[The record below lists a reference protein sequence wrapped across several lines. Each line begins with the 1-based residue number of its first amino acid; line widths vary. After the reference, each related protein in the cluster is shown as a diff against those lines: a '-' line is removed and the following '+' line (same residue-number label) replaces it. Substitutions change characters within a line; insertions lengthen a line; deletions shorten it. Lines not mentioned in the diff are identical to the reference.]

1 VKGEYRLAGF
11 FTVLLVFIL
20 LPGIPGSVTG
30 QEAGTA
36 DDVTDSQDAEG
47 TDPEAAAAGGA
58 DREAA
63 EDPDTAED
71 SPDEMDDMFAD
82 PFAVSEEEEAA
93 GGDADSDD
101 YESLFEDEEMVEEI
115 DTETQDEAPQD
126 DLLVEEGIDWG
137 GRFTGGAD
145 AEWSWN
151 NVGSE
156 EYKFTDPTG
165 ETLTPRIATDLF
177 FDARPETDFRIFG
190 KFKLDVSNTA
200 DEGLTGL
207 EGFGVGAVDDSSLP
221 EGWTMEENDEG
232 DTEIRNEDGVLLFTI
247 SAEEEDDEEEAEE
260 EEEEPETG
268 DPVTVGLNVFELF
281 SDFSWKERLFFRF
294 GKHTI
299 KWGTGYFWS
308 PADVLNLT
316 TIDVEDPTADREGPV
331 SLKTHFPF
339 GLHNAYLYVITNFGT
354 KPFEAAVAPKMEFVI
369 GNAEIGLGGYYQQ
382 ALAPRIIS
390 TLAWSISDFDFFG
403 EGVMSIGSDR
413 VFVRPSRDQSA
424 AEEDE
429 EDELETVLD
438 TYEVENMPF
447 FHATA
452 GVRYLRTFT
461 EDRGSIAVIGQ
472 YWFNGEGY
480 KNSGLLEPA
489 YYLAL
494 NPNTNGLLI
503 QNEEDQPEGY
513 EDPPTLNLSDLT
525 NFGRHYAGLTVN
537 WEVFDTGLNI
547 TMLAVANLSD
557 FSGILLPAVSYK
569 FFDYLTLSVNGRF
582 TFGQA
587 GDEYA
592 NPEALFP
599 GSELTG
605 TTMSFTVSLSLG
617 SGAF

>member
-1 VKGEYRLAGF
+1 M
-11 FTVLLVFIL
+11 IL
-20 LPGIPGSVTG
+20 IMLPGISGSVTG
-30 QEAGTA
+30 QDAA
-36 DDVTDSQDAEG
+36 SQDAADLD
-47 TDPEAAAAGGA
+47 TEAGDESTEDAAGG
-58 DREAA
+58 ESPS
-63 EDPDTAED
+63 EDDIFE
-71 SPDEMDDMFAD
+71 D
-82 PFAVSEEEEAA
+82 PFAVSEDEESET
-93 GGDADSDD
+93 GSDD

-115 DTETQDEAPQD
+115 DTGTQDEAPQD
-126 DLLVEEGIDWG
+126 DFLVEEGVDWG
-137 GRFTGGAD
+137 GRFTGGGD

-156 EYKFTDPTG
+156 KYQFKDPTG
-165 ETLTPRIATDLF
+165 ERLTPRVATDLF

-200 DEGLTGL
+200 DDGLTGL
-207 EGFGVGAVDDSSLP
+207 EGFGIGAVDDSSLP

-247 SAEEEDDEEEAEE
+247 PAEEEEDDDEEVEEEQ
-260 EEEEPETG
+260 EEPDTG
-268 DPVTVGLNVFELF
+268 NPVTIGLNVFELF

-339 GLHNAYLYVITNFGT
+339 GLHNAYLYVITNFGA
-354 KPFEAAVAPKMEFVI
+354 KPFEAAVAPKVEFVV

-403 EGVMSIGSDR
+403 EGVMSVGSDR

-429 EDELETVLD
+429 EDELERVLD

-447 FHATA
+447 FNATA

-480 KNSGLLEPA
+480 KNSDLLEPA

-605 TTMSFTVSLSLG
+605 TTMSFTVSFSLG